1 MTTRAQ
7 RRAKSPKIEALIGQ
21 DRELLKELVKE
32 SVQEVLEA
40 EMTDRGG
47 RPGRRAHGRA
57 HGLPVWVL
65 QPGAGDPDWETGAA
79 GAPGPRRPLLD
90 GAV

>member
-21 DRELLKELVKE
+21 DGELLKELVKE

-40 EMTDRGG
+40 EMTEALGARPSARTPGLGITAGG
-47 RPGRRAHGRA
+47 
-57 HGLPVWVL
+57 W
-65 QPGAGDPDWETGAA
+65 
-79 GAPGPRRPLLD
+79 
-90 GAV
+90 